1 MYSEQAREI
10 LQKLTIKEKL
20 DLTTGVDYWH
30 TLEVKEKGLNNI
42 VFADGPHGVRK
53 ENEDDEAVALKASY
67 PATAFPP
74 AVCMASTWN
83 LKLIK
88 KLGEE
93 LAKQT
98 KDQGIDI
105 ILGPGTNIKRDA
117 LCGRNFEYFSE
128 DPYLAG
134 KLARSY
140 IEGLQSM
147 HAGACVKHFAAN
159 NQERLRQSISAVID
173 ERTFREIYLPA
184 FEEAIK
190 AQPYS
195 IMCSYNRINGVYSS
209 DNALLLDEILR
220 KEWGFKGFVVTDWN
234 AMNDKVAAIK
244 AKCDVEMPST
254 GIVSTN
260 TLKKALRKKK
270 ITIEE
275 IDDVVINIIEW
286 ALKIADDRNHIVECS
301 YDKAHEV
308 AREVAEEGFV
318 LLKNDEKILPFNED
332 KEIVVIGE
340 MAKNIRYQGAG
351 SSQINPIKVVNFIDA
366 LDNKKCKYEYYPV
379 YKENEEELNEE
390 ELAKAL
396 NAASSKK
403 QVVLFVGLP
412 ASFEAEAMDRKDMKL
427 PTSHNKLVEA
437 VIEKCPN
444 ATVVLL
450 GGSAVELPWAEKVKS
465 LLNASLGGEA
475 VGEALYNIIYGKKS
489 PSGKLTETYPI
500 SYEDNIVHK
509 YFPMGPRTVEY
520 REGLF
525 VGYRYYD
532 AAEKEVRF
540 PFGHGLTY
548 TTFDYSDLKID
559 GLKISFKIKNKGE
572 VDAYEI
578 PQVYVRAIDSKILKC
593 KKDLKGF
600 DKVFVKAGES
610 VDVHIELDDR
620 AFAYYSKTEGKFISL
635 NGKYEI
641 QIGKS
646 SRDIVLKKEIELN
659 TYSEPVKSDILDS
672 GSVYYNLKNAKEI
685 PDKDFIELYGSEL
698 PKNTKY
704 KRGEFTMSS
713 TLGDLSKTLFGKI
726 ILLVAPKVIEKAIP
740 NADFTTKLVL
750 RQGLWEQ
757 PLRALNGTSAGL
769 LHENVAKG
777 LCLWGNRV
785 RIIGFTL
792 IFVGLIQSGF
802 RILNAKIKKAKEKR
816 KQKKDDISK

>member
-10 LQKLTIKEKL
+10 LQKLTVKEKL

-74 AVCMASTWN
+74 AVCMSSTWN

-98 KDQGIDI
+98 KDQEIDI
-105 ILGPGTNIKRDA
+105 ILGPGTNIKRNA

-128 DPYLAG
+128 DPYIAG

-140 IEGLQSM
+140 IEGVQSM

-173 ERTFREIYLPA
+173 ERTFHEIYLSA

-190 AQPYS
+190 AEPYS
-195 IMCSYNRINGVYSS
+195 IMCSYNKINGVYSS
-209 DNALLLDEILR
+209 DNALLLNEILR

-244 AKCDVEMPST
+244 AKCDIEMPST
-254 GIVSTN
+254 GTVSTN
-260 TLKKALRKKK
+260 ILKRALRKKK

-286 ALKIADDRNHIVECS
+286 ALKIAEDRKHIVECS
-301 YDKAHEV
+301 YEKAHEI

-318 LLKNDEKILPFNED
+318 LLKNEGKILPFNED

-366 LDNKKCKYEYYPV
+366 LDNNKRKYEYYLV

-390 ELAKAL
+390 ELVKAM
-396 NAASSKK
+396 NSVAAHK

-427 PTSHNKLVEA
+427 PSSHNKLVEA
-437 VIEKCPN
+437 VVEKCPDV
-444 ATVVLL
+444 TVVLL
-450 GGSAVELPWAEKVKS
+450 GGSAVELPWADKVKS
-465 LLNASLGGEA
+465 ILNASLGGEA
-475 VGEALYNIIYGKKS
+475 VGEALYNIIYGKKA

-500 SYEDNIVHK
+500 SYEDNIVHN

-532 AAEKEVRF
+532 AAEKAVRF

-559 GLKISFKIKNKGE
+559 GLKISFKIKNKGD

-578 PQVYVRAIDSKILKC
+578 PQVYVSAIDSKILRC
-593 KKDLKGF
+593 KKELKGF
-600 DKVFVKAGES
+600 DKVFIKAGES
-610 VDVHIELDDR
+610 VDVCIELDER
-620 AFAYYSKTEGKFISL
+620 AFAYYSKTESKFIPL

-646 SRDIVLKKEIELN
+646 SRDIVLKKEIELD
-659 TYSEPVKSDILDS
+659 TYSEPVKGDILDS
-672 GSVYYNLKNAKEI
+672 GSVYYNLKNVSEI
-685 PDKDFIELYGSEL
+685 PDKDFIASYGKEL

-726 ILLVAPKVIEKAIP
+726 ILSAAPKVIEKAIP

-750 RQGLWEQ
+750 RQGLCEQ

-816 KQKKDDISK
+816 KQKKDDTSK